1 MSKNSIYKSRI
12 SNGISGFNEL
22 PLLIINIVIVV
33 ALIFLSPNFL
43 NPKNLIAVLMGAS
56 FDSIVAIG
64 MTLLLISGGF
74 DLSIGSVVGFGG
86 VMAGKMLILGQSVG
100 IAIVVGLLSGAFIG
114 FVNGFVVTK
123 VKVNPLITTLAMM
136 QIVRGIIYIITKA
149 LGIPLLPDNFS
160 IIAQK
165 QFYGIQTPVFVMVA
179 LIIIAEVFYRRSI
192 FFKQFYFIGGNE
204 ESARL
209 SGIKVDRLKWL
220 TYIISGTLAALAG
233 ILMASRMGGAQ
244 SAAGTGLEMRV
255 ITACIIGGCSLTG
268 GQGTVLGSFL
278 GVLLMSL
285 IVNAFNLLGVSVYWQ
300 QTVTGLIL
308 LAAVLVDVLRR
319 RRMQ

>member
-1 MSKNSIYKSRI
+1 MIKNNVYKNRV
-12 SNGISGFNEL
+12 SNVISGFNEL

-33 ALIFLSPNFL
+33 TLIFLSPNFL

-100 IAIVVGLLSGAFIG
+100 VAIIVGLLSGALIG
-114 FVNGFVVTK
+114 FINGFVVTK
-123 VKVNPLITTLAMM
+123 LKVNPLITTLAMM

-149 LGIPLLPDNFS
+149 LGIPLLPDNFN

-165 QFYGIQTPVFVMVA
+165 QFYGIQTPVFVMVV
-179 LIIIAEVFYRRSI
+179 LIIISEVFYRRSI

-308 LAAVLVDVLRR
+308 LTAVLVDVLRR